1 MSNRFRS
8 TLADLG
14 AFLAG
19 RESPAAPPRPG
30 TDPTSRRHFLALVIG
45 TLAIG
50 VIGILVAVF
59 YDGGSSDGAATP
71 TPVVSPATD
80 SGRLVDARVRLG

>member
-1 MSNRFRS
+1 MSNRIRS
-8 TLADLG
+8 AIADLG
-14 AFLAG
+14 AFIAG

-30 TDPTSRRHFLALVIG
+30 TDPTSKRHFLALVIG

-59 YDGGSSDGAATP
+59 YDAGSSDGTATP
-71 TPVVSPATD
+71 TPVVSPATV
-80 SGRLVDARVRLG
+80 SGRLVETRVRPT